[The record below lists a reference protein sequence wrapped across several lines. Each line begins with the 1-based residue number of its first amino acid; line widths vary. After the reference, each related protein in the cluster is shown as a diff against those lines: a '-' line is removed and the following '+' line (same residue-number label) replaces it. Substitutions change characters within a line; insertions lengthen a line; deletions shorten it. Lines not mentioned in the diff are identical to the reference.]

1 MQTAFADYDAICD
14 EQDDPEFGKTL
25 FLQKLQAPY
34 YFLRNVPVRYKSCGG
49 LTVSD
54 RMEVLDGDGNP
65 IPRLYAAGCTAGT
78 EDIVPAAGSGLL
90 LGTILA
96 EDVA

>member
-1 MQTAFADYDAICD
+1 M
-14 EQDDPEFGKTL
+14 
-25 FLQKLQAPY
+25 
-34 YFLRNVPVRYKSCGG
+34 PVRYKSCGG

-90 LGTILA
+90 LGTVLA
-96 EDVA
+96 EDLA